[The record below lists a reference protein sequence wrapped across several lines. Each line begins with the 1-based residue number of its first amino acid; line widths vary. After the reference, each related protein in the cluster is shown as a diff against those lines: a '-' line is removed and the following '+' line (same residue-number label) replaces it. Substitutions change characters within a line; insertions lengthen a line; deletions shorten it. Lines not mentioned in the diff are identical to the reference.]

1 MASNVNPTVR
11 RRRLGQELRRLR
23 ELKGMTAEEVA
34 ERLLVSQSKISRL
47 ENGRR
52 SISQRDVR
60 DLCGVYEVEDH
71 RIVDS
76 LMQMAKDSRQQ
87 GWWHAFGDI
96 PYSVYIGLET
106 DAASL
111 RVYDPQVVPGL
122 LQTPQYAEALI
133 AGALPETV
141 PADVEKRVNV
151 RLRRQERVKA
161 TENPLR
167 LWVVIDEAALRRTI
181 GGKQLMID
189 QLESL
194 IDQSRL
200 PHVTVQV
207 LPFSMGAHPGING
220 QYAILEFPDASDSS
234 VVYIEGVT
242 SDLYLEKANDVQKYS
257 VMYEHSAGAGPECG
271 PDPGIHHRDRQGVR
285 RWNGLLSAGI
295 GRLGAEARHGT
306 PRAHRGGRPSRNMPS
321 GRVNGRPAARR
332 LRVASITPTENAG
345 RERPTRENRSE
356 HGNSS
361 GRHGHLDQVLVLH
374 RKRRMR

>member
-1 MASNVNPTVR
+1 MATNVNPTVR

-87 GWWHAFGDI
+87 GWWHSFGDI

-122 LQTPQYAEALI
+122 LQTRTYAESLI
-133 AGALPETV
+133 SGALPEAT
-141 PADVEKRVNV
+141 PTDIDKRVQV
-151 RLRRQERVKA
+151 RLRRQERISA
-161 TENPLR
+161 ADNPLR
-167 LWVVIDEAALRRTI
+167 LWAVLDEATLRREV
-181 GGKQLMID
+181 GNKQVMIE
-189 QLESL
+189 QLEHL
-194 IDQSRL
+194 IEMSQL
-200 PHVTVQV
+200 PHVTVQ
-207 LPFSMGAHPGING
+207 LIPFTMGAHPGVSG
-220 QYAILEFPDASDSS
+220 QYAILEFPDAADSS

-242 SDLYLEKANDVQKYS
+242 SDLYLEKAQDVQKYS
-257 VMYEHSAGAGPECG
+257 VMYEHLRAQALNADQS
-271 PDPGIHHRDRQGVR
+271 RDFISKV
-285 RWNGLLSAGI
+285 AK
-295 GRLGAEARHGT
+295 EYAR
-306 PRAHRGGRPSRNMPS
+306 
-321 GRVNGRPAARR
+321 
-332 LRVASITPTENAG
+332 
-345 RERPTRENRSE
+345 
-356 HGNSS
+356 
-361 GRHGHLDQVLVLH
+361 
-374 RKRRMR
+374 

>member
-1 MASNVNPTVR
+1 MASSVNPTVR

-87 GWWHAFGDI
+87 GWWHSFGDI

-122 LQTPQYAEALI
+122 LQTRQYAEALI
-133 AGALPETV
+133 AGALPETA
-141 PADVEKRVNV
+141 PADIDKRVQV
-151 RLRRQERVKA
+151 RMKRQERISA
-161 TENPLR
+161 PDNPLR
-167 LWVVIDEAALRRTI
+167 LWTVLDESALRRAV
-181 GGKQLMID
+181 GNRSLMRE
-189 QLESL
+189 QLEHL
-194 IDQSRL
+194 VEQSQL

-207 LPFSMGAHPGING
+207 IPFDMGAHPGLNG
-220 QYAILEFPDASDSS
+220 QYAILEFPDAADSS

-257 VMYEHSAGAGPECG
+257 VMYEHLRAQALNVEQS
-271 PDPGIHHRDRQGVR
+271 RQFI
-285 RWNGLLSAGI
+285 ADI
-295 GRLGAEARHGT
+295 AKDYAR
-306 PRAHRGGRPSRNMPS
+306 
-321 GRVNGRPAARR
+321 
-332 LRVASITPTENAG
+332 
-345 RERPTRENRSE
+345 
-356 HGNSS
+356 
-361 GRHGHLDQVLVLH
+361 
-374 RKRRMR
+374 

>member
-1 MASNVNPTVR
+1 MHAAGGARPVASNVNPTVR

-87 GWWHAFGDI
+87 GWWHSFGDI

-111 RVYDPQVVPGL
+111 RIYDPQVVPGL
-122 LQTPQYAEALI
+122 LQTRGYAEALI
-133 AGALPETV
+133 NGALPETV
-141 PADVEKRVNV
+141 SQDIEKRVQV
-151 RLRRQERVKA
+151 RMRRQERIQA
-161 TENPLR
+161 PDNPLR
-167 LWVVIDEAALRRTI
+167 LWTVLDEAALKRVV
-181 GGKQLMID
+181 GGKSVMRE
-189 QLESL
+189 QLEHL
-194 IDQSRL
+194 VEQSQL

-207 LPFSMGAHPGING
+207 IPFDMGAHPGLNG
-220 QYAILEFPDASDSS
+220 QYAILEFPDAADSS

-257 VMYEHSAGAGPECG
+257 VMYEHLRAQALNVDQS
-271 PDPGIHHRDRQGVR
+271 RQFI
-285 RWNGLLSAGI
+285 SDIAK
-295 GRLGAEARHGT
+295 EYAR
-306 PRAHRGGRPSRNMPS
+306 
-321 GRVNGRPAARR
+321 
-332 LRVASITPTENAG
+332 
-345 RERPTRENRSE
+345 
-356 HGNSS
+356 
-361 GRHGHLDQVLVLH
+361 
-374 RKRRMR
+374 

>member
-1 MASNVNPTVR
+1 MQPEVHVPVASSVNPTVR

-60 DLCGVYEVEDH
+60 DLCGVYEVEDV

-87 GWWHAFGDI
+87 GWWHSFGDI

-122 LQTPQYAEALI
+122 LQTRQYAEALI
-133 AGALPETV
+133 TGALPETAL
-141 PADVEKRVNV
+141 ADVEKRVQV
-151 RLRRQERVKA
+151 RLRRQERISA
-161 TENPLR
+161 PENPLR
-167 LWVVIDEAALRRTI
+167 LWTVMDESAVRRVVGNRS
-181 GGKQLMID
+181 LMRD
-189 QLESL
+189 QLEHL
-194 IDQSRL
+194 VEQSQL

-207 LPFSMGAHPGING
+207 IPFDMGAHPGLNG
-220 QYAILEFPDASDSS
+220 QYAILEFPDAADSS

-257 VMYEHSAGAGPECG
+257 VMYEHLRAQALNVDQS
-271 PDPGIHHRDRQGVR
+271 RQFI
-285 RWNGLLSAGI
+285 ADI
-295 GRLGAEARHGT
+295 AKEYAR
-306 PRAHRGGRPSRNMPS
+306 
-321 GRVNGRPAARR
+321 
-332 LRVASITPTENAG
+332 
-345 RERPTRENRSE
+345 
-356 HGNSS
+356 
-361 GRHGHLDQVLVLH
+361 
-374 RKRRMR
+374 

>member
-60 DLCGVYEVEDH
+60 DLCGVYEVEDQ

-111 RVYDPQVVPGL
+111 RVYEPQVVPGL
-122 LQTPQYAEALI
+122 LQTRPYAEALI
-133 AGALPETV
+133 NGALPES
-141 PADVEKRVNV
+141 PALDVEKRVGV
-151 RLRRQERVKA
+151 RLRRQDRIS
-161 TENPLR
+161 TPDDPLR
-167 LWVVIDEAALRRTI
+167 LWAVVDEAALRRRV
-181 GGKQLMID
+181 GDRQLMRE
-189 QLESL
+189 QLEHL
-194 IDQSRL
+194 VEQSQL

-207 LPFSMGAHPGING
+207 LPFDMGAHPGITG
-220 QYAILEFPDASDSS
+220 HYAILEFPDASDSS

-242 SDLYLEKANDVQKYS
+242 SDLYLEKANDVQRYS
-257 VMYEHSAGAGPECG
+257 VMYEHLRAQALNA
-271 PDPGIHHRDRQGVR
+271 DQTRQFI
-285 RWNGLLSAGI
+285 ADI
-295 GRLGAEARHGT
+295 AKEYAR
-306 PRAHRGGRPSRNMPS
+306 
-321 GRVNGRPAARR
+321 
-332 LRVASITPTENAG
+332 
-345 RERPTRENRSE
+345 
-356 HGNSS
+356 
-361 GRHGHLDQVLVLH
+361 
-374 RKRRMR
+374 

>member
-1 MASNVNPTVR
+1 MASSVNPTVR

-87 GWWHAFGDI
+87 GWWHSFGDI

-122 LQTPQYAEALI
+122 LQTRPYAEALI
-133 AGALPETV
+133 AGALPETAS
-141 PADVEKRVNV
+141 ADIDKRVQV
-151 RLRRQERVKA
+151 RLRRQERISA
-161 TENPLR
+161 PENPLR
-167 LWVVIDEAALRRTI
+167 LWTVLDEAALRRVV
-181 GGKQLMID
+181 GNRSLMRD
-189 QLESL
+189 QLEHL
-194 IDQSRL
+194 VEQSQL

-207 LPFSMGAHPGING
+207 IPFDMGAHPGLNG
-220 QYAILEFPDASDSS
+220 QYAILEFPDAADSS

-257 VMYEHSAGAGPECG
+257 VMYEHLRAQALNVEQS
-271 PDPGIHHRDRQGVR
+271 RQFI
-285 RWNGLLSAGI
+285 ADI
-295 GRLGAEARHGT
+295 AKEYAR
-306 PRAHRGGRPSRNMPS
+306 
-321 GRVNGRPAARR
+321 
-332 LRVASITPTENAG
+332 
-345 RERPTRENRSE
+345 
-356 HGNSS
+356 
-361 GRHGHLDQVLVLH
+361 
-374 RKRRMR
+374 

>member
-60 DLCGVYEVEDH
+60 DLCGVYEVDDH

-122 LQTPQYAEALI
+122 LQTRQYAESLI
-133 AGALPETV
+133 AGALPETA
-141 PADVEKRVNV
+141 PTDVEKRVSV
-151 RLRRQERVKA
+151 RVRRQERVQA
-161 TENPLR
+161 QDNPLR
-167 LWVVIDEAALRRTI
+167 LWVVIDEAALRRVI
-181 GGKQLMID
+181 GDRQLMIE
-189 QLESL
+189 QLEHL
-194 IDQSRL
+194 IQQSQL

-257 VMYEHSAGAGPECG
+257 VMYEH
-271 PDPGIHHRDRQGVR
+271 
-285 RWNGLLSAGI
+285 L
-295 GRLGAEARHGT
+295 
-306 PRAHRGGRPSRNMPS
+306 RAQALN
-321 GRVNGRPAARR
+321 VDQ
-332 LRVASITPTENAG
+332 
-345 RERPTRENRSE
+345 TREFITEIAKEYARGSAE
-356 HGNSS
+356 
-361 GRHGHLDQVLVLH
+361 
-374 RKRRMR
+374 

>member
-87 GWWHAFGDI
+87 GWWHSFGDI

-111 RVYDPQVVPGL
+111 RIYDPQVVPGL
-122 LQTPQYAEALI
+122 LQTRGYAEALI
-133 AGALPETV
+133 NGALPETV
-141 PADVEKRVNV
+141 SQDIEKRVQV
-151 RLRRQERVKA
+151 RMRRQERIQA
-161 TENPLR
+161 PENPLR
-167 LWVVIDEAALRRTI
+167 LWTVLDEAALRRTV
-181 GGKQLMID
+181 GGKNVMRE
-189 QLESL
+189 QLEHL
-194 IDQSRL
+194 VEQSQL

-207 LPFSMGAHPGING
+207 IPFDMGAHPGLNG
-220 QYAILEFPDASDSS
+220 QYAILEFPDAADSS

-257 VMYEHSAGAGPECG
+257 VMYEHLRAQALNVDQS
-271 PDPGIHHRDRQGVR
+271 RQFI
-285 RWNGLLSAGI
+285 SDIAK
-295 GRLGAEARHGT
+295 EYAR
-306 PRAHRGGRPSRNMPS
+306 
-321 GRVNGRPAARR
+321 
-332 LRVASITPTENAG
+332 
-345 RERPTRENRSE
+345 
-356 HGNSS
+356 
-361 GRHGHLDQVLVLH
+361 
-374 RKRRMR
+374 

>member
-133 AGALPETV
+133 AGALPETA
-141 PADVEKRVNV
+141 PTDVEKRVNV
-151 RLRRQERVKA
+151 RLRRQERVRA
-161 TENPLR
+161 ADNPLR
-167 LWVVIDEAALRRTI
+167 LWVVIDEAALRRRV
-181 GGKQLMID
+181 GDKQLMID
-189 QLESL
+189 QLEFL
-194 IDQSRL
+194 IERSQL

-257 VMYEHSAGAGPECG
+257 VMYEH
-271 PDPGIHHRDRQGVR
+271 
-285 RWNGLLSAGI
+285 L
-295 GRLGAEARHGT
+295 
-306 PRAHRGGRPSRNMPS
+306 RAQALN
-321 GRVNGRPAARR
+321 VDQ
-332 LRVASITPTENAG
+332 
-345 RERPTRENRSE
+345 TREFITGIAKDYAR
-356 HGNSS
+356 GTA
-361 GRHGHLDQVLVLH
+361 G
-374 RKRRMR
+374 

>member
-111 RVYDPQVVPGL
+111 RVYEPQVVPGL
-122 LQTPQYAEALI
+122 LQTRQYAEALI
-133 AGALPETV
+133 AGALPESGAT
-141 PADVEKRVNV
+141 DVEKRVSV
-151 RLRRQERVKA
+151 RLRRQERIRD
-161 TENPLR
+161 TEHPLR
-167 LWVVIDEAALRRTI
+167 LWVVIDEAALRRQV
-181 GGKQLMID
+181 GDKQLMRE
-189 QLESL
+189 QLEHLVELS
-194 IDQSRL
+194 QQ

-207 LPFSMGAHPGING
+207 LPFEMGAHPGING

-257 VMYEHSAGAGPECG
+257 VMYEHLRAQALNVDQTRQFIAEIAKMYAQG
-271 PDPGIHHRDRQGVR
+271 DP
-285 RWNGLLSAGI
+285 A
-295 GRLGAEARHGT
+295 
-306 PRAHRGGRPSRNMPS
+306 
-321 GRVNGRPAARR
+321 
-332 LRVASITPTENAG
+332 
-345 RERPTRENRSE
+345 
-356 HGNSS
+356 
-361 GRHGHLDQVLVLH
+361 
-374 RKRRMR
+374 

>member
-60 DLCGVYEVEDH
+60 DLCGVYEVDDH

-111 RVYDPQVVPGL
+111 RVYEPQVVPGL
-122 LQTPQYAEALI
+122 LQTRRYAEALI
-133 AGALPETV
+133 SGALPESS
-141 PADVEKRVNV
+141 PSDVEKRVNV
-151 RLRRQERVKA
+151 RARRQERIRDA
-161 TENPLR
+161 EQPLR
-167 LWVVIDEAALRRTI
+167 LWAVIDEAALRRVV
-181 GGKQLMID
+181 GDKQLMIE
-189 QLESL
+189 QLEHL
-194 IDQSRL
+194 VEQSQQ

-207 LPFSMGAHPGING
+207 LPFEMGAHPGISG
-220 QYAILEFPDASDSS
+220 HYAILEFPDAADSS

-242 SDLYLEKANDVQKYS
+242 SDLYLEKANDVQRYS
-257 VMYEHSAGAGPECG
+257 VMYEHLRAQALNVEQT
-271 PDPGIHHRDRQGVR
+271 RQF
-285 RWNGLLSAGI
+285 I
-295 GRLGAEARHGT
+295 GEVMKDYAR
-306 PRAHRGGRPSRNMPS
+306 
-321 GRVNGRPAARR
+321 
-332 LRVASITPTENAG
+332 
-345 RERPTRENRSE
+345 
-356 HGNSS
+356 
-361 GRHGHLDQVLVLH
+361 
-374 RKRRMR
+374 

>member
-87 GWWHAFGDI
+87 GWWHSFGDI

-122 LQTPQYAEALI
+122 LQTRAYAEALI
-133 AGALPETV
+133 TGALPETT
-141 PADVEKRVNV
+141 PTDIEKRVQV
-151 RLRRQERVKA
+151 RMRRQDRIA
-161 TENPLR
+161 SPENPLR
-167 LWVVIDEAALRRTI
+167 LWTVLDESALRRVV
-181 GGKQLMID
+181 GSRHLMRD
-189 QLESL
+189 QLEHL
-194 IDQSRL
+194 VEQSQL

-207 LPFSMGAHPGING
+207 IPFEMGAHPGLNG
-220 QYAILEFPDASDSS
+220 QYAILEFPDAADSS

-242 SDLYLEKANDVQKYS
+242 SDLYLEKANDVQQYS
-257 VMYEHSAGAGPECG
+257 VMYEHLRAQALNVEQS
-271 PDPGIHHRDRQGVR
+271 RQ
-285 RWNGLLSAGI
+285 LIADI
-295 GRLGAEARHGT
+295 AKEYAR
-306 PRAHRGGRPSRNMPS
+306 
-321 GRVNGRPAARR
+321 
-332 LRVASITPTENAG
+332 
-345 RERPTRENRSE
+345 
-356 HGNSS
+356 
-361 GRHGHLDQVLVLH
+361 
-374 RKRRMR
+374 

>member
-87 GWWHAFGDI
+87 GWWHSFGDI

-122 LQTPQYAEALI
+122 LQTKQYAEALI
-133 AGALPETV
+133 AGALPET
-141 PADVEKRVNV
+141 ASTEIEKRVQV
-151 RLRRQERVKA
+151 RMRRQERIS
-161 TENPLR
+161 TEENPLR
-167 LWVVIDEAALRRTI
+167 LWTVMDEAALRRVV
-181 GGKQLMID
+181 GNRSLMRD
-189 QLESL
+189 QLEQL
-194 IDQSRL
+194 VEQSQL

-207 LPFSMGAHPGING
+207 IPFEMGAHPGLNG
-220 QYAILEFPDASDSS
+220 QYAILEFPDAADSS

-257 VMYEHSAGAGPECG
+257 VMYEHLRAQALNVDQS
-271 PDPGIHHRDRQGVR
+271 RQFI
-285 RWNGLLSAGI
+285 ADI
-295 GRLGAEARHGT
+295 AKEYAR
-306 PRAHRGGRPSRNMPS
+306 
-321 GRVNGRPAARR
+321 
-332 LRVASITPTENAG
+332 
-345 RERPTRENRSE
+345 
-356 HGNSS
+356 
-361 GRHGHLDQVLVLH
+361 
-374 RKRRMR
+374 

>member
-1 MASNVNPTVR
+1 MASSVNPTVR

-87 GWWHAFGDI
+87 GWRHSFGDI

-122 LQTPQYAEALI
+122 LQTRPYAEALI
-133 AGALPETV
+133 AGALPETAS
-141 PADVEKRVNV
+141 ADIDKRVQV
-151 RLRRQERVKA
+151 RLRRQERISA
-161 TENPLR
+161 PENPLR
-167 LWVVIDEAALRRTI
+167 LWTVLDEAALRRAV
-181 GGKQLMID
+181 GNRSLMRD
-189 QLESL
+189 QLEHL
-194 IDQSRL
+194 VEQSQL

-207 LPFSMGAHPGING
+207 IPFDMGAHPGLNG
-220 QYAILEFPDASDSS
+220 QYAILEFPDAADSS

-257 VMYEHSAGAGPECG
+257 VMYEHLRAQALNVEQS
-271 PDPGIHHRDRQGVR
+271 RQFI
-285 RWNGLLSAGI
+285 ADI
-295 GRLGAEARHGT
+295 AKEYAR
-306 PRAHRGGRPSRNMPS
+306 
-321 GRVNGRPAARR
+321 
-332 LRVASITPTENAG
+332 
-345 RERPTRENRSE
+345 
-356 HGNSS
+356 
-361 GRHGHLDQVLVLH
+361 
-374 RKRRMR
+374 

>member
-87 GWWHAFGDI
+87 GWWHSFGDI

-122 LQTPQYAEALI
+122 LQTRAYAEALI
-133 AGALPETV
+133 TGALPETTTT
-141 PADVEKRVNV
+141 DIEKRVQV
-151 RLRRQERVKA
+151 RMRRQERIA
-161 TENPLR
+161 APENPLR
-167 LWVVIDEAALRRTI
+167 LWTVLDESALRRVV
-181 GGKQLMID
+181 GSPQLMRD
-189 QLESL
+189 QLEHL
-194 IDQSRL
+194 LEQSRL

-207 LPFSMGAHPGING
+207 IPFELGAHPGLNG
-220 QYAILEFPDASDSS
+220 QYAILEFPDAADSS

-242 SDLYLEKANDVQKYS
+242 SDLYLEKANDVQQYS
-257 VMYEHSAGAGPECG
+257 VMYEH
-271 PDPGIHHRDRQGVR
+271 
-285 RWNGLLSAGI
+285 L
-295 GRLGAEARHGT
+295 
-306 PRAHRGGRPSRNMPS
+306 RAQALNVDQS
-321 GRVNGRPAARR
+321 RR
-332 LRVASITPTENAG
+332 LIEEIAKGYG
-345 RERPTRENRSE
+345 R
-356 HGNSS
+356 
-361 GRHGHLDQVLVLH
+361 
-374 RKRRMR
+374 

>member
-60 DLCGVYEVEDH
+60 DLCGVYEVEDV

-87 GWWHAFGDI
+87 GWWHSFGDI

-111 RVYDPQVVPGL
+111 RVYDPLVVPGL
-122 LQTPQYAEALI
+122 LQTRPYAESLI
-133 AGALPETV
+133 QGALPE
-141 PADVEKRVNV
+141 AAAGDIDKRVQV
-151 RLRRQERVKA
+151 RLRRQERISDL
-161 TENPLR
+161 ENPLR
-167 LWVVIDEAALRRTI
+167 LWAVLDEAALRRNV
-181 GGKQLMID
+181 GNKQVMID
-189 QLESL
+189 QLEHLVEMSHV
-194 IDQSRL
+194 

-207 LPFSMGAHPGING
+207 IPFAMGAHPGVSG
-220 QYAILEFPDASDSS
+220 QYAILEFPDAADSS

-257 VMYEHSAGAGPECG
+257 VMYEHLRAQALNADQSREFIADVAK
-271 PDPGIHHRDRQGVR
+271 DY
-285 RWNGLLSAGI
+285 
-295 GRLGAEARHGT
+295 AR
-306 PRAHRGGRPSRNMPS
+306 
-321 GRVNGRPAARR
+321 
-332 LRVASITPTENAG
+332 
-345 RERPTRENRSE
+345 
-356 HGNSS
+356 
-361 GRHGHLDQVLVLH
+361 
-374 RKRRMR
+374 

>member
-60 DLCGVYEVEDH
+60 DLCGVYEVEDS

-111 RVYDPQVVPGL
+111 RVFEPQVVPGL
-122 LQTPQYAEALI
+122 LQTRPYAEALI
-133 AGALPETV
+133 NGALPESAV
-141 PADVEKRVNV
+141 PDVEKRVGV
-151 RLRRQERVKA
+151 RLRRQDRINAPE
-161 TENPLR
+161 EPLR
-167 LWVVIDEAALRRTI
+167 LWAVVDEAALRRVV
-181 GGKQLMID
+181 GSRQLMRE
-189 QLESL
+189 QLEHL
-194 IDQSRL
+194 LEQSQL

-207 LPFSMGAHPGING
+207 LPFDMGAHPGITG
-220 QYAILEFPDASDSS
+220 HYAILEFPDASDSS

-242 SDLYLEKANDVQKYS
+242 SDLYLEKANDVQRYS
-257 VMYEHSAGAGPECG
+257 VMYEHLRAQALNA
-271 PDPGIHHRDRQGVR
+271 DQTRQYI
-285 RWNGLLSAGI
+285 ADI
-295 GRLGAEARHGT
+295 AKEYAR
-306 PRAHRGGRPSRNMPS
+306 
-321 GRVNGRPAARR
+321 
-332 LRVASITPTENAG
+332 
-345 RERPTRENRSE
+345 
-356 HGNSS
+356 
-361 GRHGHLDQVLVLH
+361 
-374 RKRRMR
+374 

>member
-23 ELKGMTAEEVA
+23 EQKGMTAEEVA

-71 RIVDS
+71 RVVDS

-111 RVYDPQVVPGL
+111 RVYEPQVVPGL
-122 LQTPQYAEALI
+122 LQTRSYAEALI
-133 AGALPETV
+133 TGSAPEWTA
-141 PADVEKRVNV
+141 ADIEKRVGV
-151 RLRRQERVKA
+151 RIRRQDRIKEADQRPAQARDAKEPEA
-161 TENPLR
+161 PLR
-167 LWVVIDEAALRRTI
+167 LWAVIDESALRRVV
-181 GGKQLMID
+181 GGKQLMIA
-189 QLESL
+189 QLEHL
-194 IDQSRL
+194 VEQSHL

-207 LPFSMGAHPGING
+207 LPFDMGAHPGIG
-220 QYAILEFPDASDSS
+220 GHYAILEFPDAADSS

-242 SDLYLEKANDVQKYS
+242 SDLYLEKANDVQRYS
-257 VMYEHSAGAGPECG
+257 VMYEHLRAQALNVEQTRQFVGDVIKEYAGGN
-271 PDPGIHHRDRQGVR
+271 VR
-285 RWNGLLSAGI
+285 
-295 GRLGAEARHGT
+295 
-306 PRAHRGGRPSRNMPS
+306 
-321 GRVNGRPAARR
+321 
-332 LRVASITPTENAG
+332 
-345 RERPTRENRSE
+345 
-356 HGNSS
+356 
-361 GRHGHLDQVLVLH
+361 
-374 RKRRMR
+374 

>member
-60 DLCGVYEVEDH
+60 DLCGVYEVKDQRVVE
-71 RIVDS
+71 S

-87 GWWHAFGDI
+87 GWWHSFGDI

-122 LQTPQYAEALI
+122 LQTRPYAEALI
-133 AGALPETV
+133 TGALPETA
-141 PADVEKRVNV
+141 PADIEKRVQV
-151 RLRRQERVKA
+151 RMRRQERISA
-161 TENPLR
+161 AENPLR
-167 LWVVIDEAALRRTI
+167 LWAVLDEAALRRVV
-181 GGKQLMID
+181 GNRAVMRE
-189 QLESL
+189 QLEHLVEQSL
-194 IDQSRL
+194 L

-207 LPFSMGAHPGING
+207 IPFEMGAHPGLNG
-220 QYAILEFPDASDSS
+220 QYAILEFPDAADSS

-242 SDLYLEKANDVQKYS
+242 SDLYLEKANDVRKYS
-257 VMYEHSAGAGPECG
+257 VMYEHLRAQALNVEQT
-271 PDPGIHHRDRQGVR
+271 RQFI
-285 RWNGLLSAGI
+285 ADI
-295 GRLGAEARHGT
+295 AKDYAR
-306 PRAHRGGRPSRNMPS
+306 
-321 GRVNGRPAARR
+321 
-332 LRVASITPTENAG
+332 
-345 RERPTRENRSE
+345 
-356 HGNSS
+356 
-361 GRHGHLDQVLVLH
+361 
-374 RKRRMR
+374 

>member
-87 GWWHAFGDI
+87 GWWHSFGDI

-122 LQTPQYAEALI
+122 LQTRPYAEALI
-133 AGALPETV
+133 TGALPETT
-141 PADVEKRVNV
+141 PADIEKRVQV
-151 RLRRQERVKA
+151 RMRRQERVA
-161 TENPLR
+161 APENPLR
-167 LWVVIDEAALRRTI
+167 LWTVLDESALRRVVGTRA
-181 GGKQLMID
+181 LMRE
-189 QLESL
+189 QLEHL
-194 IDQSRL
+194 VEQSQL

-207 LPFSMGAHPGING
+207 IPFEMGAHPGLNG

-242 SDLYLEKANDVQKYS
+242 SDLYLEKANDVQQYS
-257 VMYEHSAGAGPECG
+257 VMYEHLRAQALNVEQS
-271 PDPGIHHRDRQGVR
+271 RQ
-285 RWNGLLSAGI
+285 LIADI
-295 GRLGAEARHGT
+295 AKEYAR
-306 PRAHRGGRPSRNMPS
+306 
-321 GRVNGRPAARR
+321 
-332 LRVASITPTENAG
+332 
-345 RERPTRENRSE
+345 
-356 HGNSS
+356 
-361 GRHGHLDQVLVLH
+361 
-374 RKRRMR
+374 

>member
-23 ELKGMTAEEVA
+23 EQKGMTAEEVA

-71 RIVDS
+71 RVVDS

-111 RVYDPQVVPGL
+111 RVYEPQAVPGL
-122 LQTPQYAEALI
+122 LQTRPYAEALI
-133 AGALPETV
+133 SGSAPEWT
-141 PADVEKRVNV
+141 ATDIDKRVNV
-151 RLRRQERVKA
+151 RLHRQDRIKEGA
-161 TENPLR
+161 SPLR
-167 LWVVIDEAALRRTI
+167 LWAVIDESALRRVV
-181 GGKQLMID
+181 GDKQLMIA
-189 QLESL
+189 QLEYL
-194 IDQSRL
+194 VEQSYL

-207 LPFSMGAHPGING
+207 LPFDMGAHPGIG
-220 QYAILEFPDASDSS
+220 GHYAILEFPDAADAS

-242 SDLYLEKANDVQKYS
+242 SDLYLEKANDVQHYS
-257 VMYEHSAGAGPECG
+257 VMYEHLRAQALNAEQTRQFIGNVIKEYAGGA
-271 PDPGIHHRDRQGVR
+271 VR
-285 RWNGLLSAGI
+285 
-295 GRLGAEARHGT
+295 
-306 PRAHRGGRPSRNMPS
+306 
-321 GRVNGRPAARR
+321 
-332 LRVASITPTENAG
+332 
-345 RERPTRENRSE
+345 
-356 HGNSS
+356 
-361 GRHGHLDQVLVLH
+361 
-374 RKRRMR
+374 